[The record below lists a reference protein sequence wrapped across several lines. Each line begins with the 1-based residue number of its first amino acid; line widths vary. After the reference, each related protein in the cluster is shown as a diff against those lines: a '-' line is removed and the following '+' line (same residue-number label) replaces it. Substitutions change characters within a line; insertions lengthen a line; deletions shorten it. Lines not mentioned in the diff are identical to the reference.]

1 MNRRNFLKK
10 TGVITAGSLLLPS
23 FLRANQINDFLANST
38 KRLVV
43 IQLSGGNDGLNTVIP
58 YGLDEYYQNRT
69 KIGVAKESILK
80 IDNQFG
86 FNPALKGISKLYK
99 DGLVSVINSVGYP
112 NPSRSHF
119 RSMDIWHTASNSNE
133 YLTHGWLG
141 KYLDNNCQHPYQAIE
156 LNGNLSLAMQGKEK
170 SGIAFTNPEAFY
182 KSINAPFYNE
192 LKTIETQNFELDF
205 MYKTFN
211 DTKNS
216 AKYIFDQ
223 HNLVNNT
230 MDYGKGAFGQQLK
243 EIATL
248 IKSDIQTPVFYT
260 SLKGFDTHVNQMNS
274 HDRLLKTLDSG
285 VSSFVADLEKE
296 NLMENTAILVFSEF
310 GRRLK
315 ENASR
320 GTDHGAANTVF
331 VIDKNLSK
339 KAHNYNKINLQDL
352 HQGDPKFKVDFRS
365 VYQELLMGRLNV
377 DSEVIL
383 GRKYQ
388 ELGLFS

>member
-10 TGVITAGSLLLPS
+10 TGVVTAGSLLLPS
-23 FLRANQINDFLANST
+23 FLRANSIEGLLKSST
-38 KRLVV
+38 NRLVV

-69 KIGVAKESILK
+69 RIGLNKDSLLK
-80 IDNQFG
+80 LDDTFG
-86 FNPALKGISKLYK
+86 FNPALSGINKLFQN
-99 DGLVSVINSVGYP
+99 GHVSVINSVGYP
-112 NPSRSHF
+112 NPNRSHF

-133 YLTHGWLG
+133 YLSHGWLG
-141 KYLDNNCQHPYQAIE
+141 KYLDNNCQNPYEAIE

-192 LKTIETQNFELDF
+192 LKTIETQNSELDF
-205 MYKTFN
+205 MYKVFN
-211 DTKNS
+211 DTKSS

-230 MDYGKGAFGQQLK
+230 VDYGKGAFGQQLK

-260 SLKGFDTHVNQMNS
+260 SLKGFDTHVNQLNS

-285 VSSFVADLEKE
+285 VSTFIEDLEKE
-296 NLMENTAILVFSEF
+296 NLMENTTILVFSEF

-331 VIDKNLSK
+331 VIDKKLSK
-339 KAHNYNKINLQDL
+339 KAYSYNEINLQDL
-352 HQGDPKFKVDFRS
+352 HQGDPKYKIDFRS
-365 VYQELLMGRLNV
+365 IYQELLSDRLNV
-377 DSEVIL
+377 NAKTIL
-383 GRKYQ
+383 GRSY
-388 ELGLFS
+388 ENLGLFS